1 MAQTQKRKHRFGD
14 RHDARKMHSLQ
25 PMQYI
30 MPFIMKERCDAQNYF
45 NASIDCDYLEEYIR
59 QKREE
64 GLVGFGLMH
73 IIVAGYG
80 RMVSQFPGI
89 NRYIAGQRIF
99 ARDEIVV
106 SMMVKKEMKVNA
118 QDSAIKV
125 RFSPSDTI
133 YDVYNKINEQ
143 IEIAA
148 AQGDTNGFD
157 KVARLLVKLPAPLLR
172 GFVGLMK
179 TMDYFGIMPRII
191 DEVSPFHASMFI
203 SNLGS
208 LGIPPIYHHIYNFG
222 NISVFITFGAK
233 QKQLKL
239 ASDGSVKEH
248 YVVDYTVVTDER
260 TTDGHYYANAFKG
273 LQKIFRNPQKLDTP
287 PEKVVYD
294 VD

>member
-1 MAQTQKRKHRFGD
+1 MAQAPKRKRRLGD
-14 RHDARKMHSLQ
+14 RHDARKVRTLQ
-25 PMQYI
+25 PMQYV
-30 MPFIMKERCDAQNYF
+30 MPFIMKDRCDGQNYF
-45 NASIDCDYLEEYIR
+45 NASIDCDYLEDYIR

-64 GLVGFGLMH
+64 GLVGFGMMH
-73 IIVAGYG
+73 IIVAGYV

-89 NRYIAGQRIF
+89 NRYVAGQRIF

-239 ASDGSVKEH
+239 APDGSVKEH

-273 LQKIFRNPQKLDTP
+273 LQKLFRNPQKLDTP

>member
-73 IIVAGYG
+73 IIVAGYV